1 MNLQR
6 AYTLLAIFYTALLAV
21 GVIAVVMGGGT
32 TLSLVQLAIGAVT
45 VAGLWGYFLGRQVMS
60 WRTWRPFACL
70 LALGI
75 AVNVWLLF
83 TTSPSSAEL
92 TWLLANII
100 FTALPTLLLF
110 RYGNRDQDVWATP
123 GELEGGRTLSEL
135 LERQGELKVE
145 KRDASRPATVNVR
158 REGEHYRASVIRGQ
172 GDEEERFEESFQRPS
187 TLAFFIERFTCVE
200 VGDFEE
206 KYRGEKE
213 VA

>member
-6 AYTLLAIFYTALLAV
+6 AYILLAIFYTALLIV

-32 TLSLVQLAIGAVT
+32 TFSLVQLAIGVVA

-60 WRTWRPFACL
+60 WRTWRPFAGL
-70 LALGI
+70 LTLSIVANL
-75 AVNVWLLF
+75 WLLF

-100 FTALPTLLLF
+100 FTTLPTLLLF

-123 GELEGGRTLSEL
+123 GEIEGGRTLSGL

-145 KRDASRPATVNVR
+145 KRDTARPATVNVR
-158 REGEHYRASVIRGQ
+158 REGEHYRASVVRGQ
-172 GDEEERFEESFQRPS
+172 GDAEERFEERFQHPS
-187 TLAFFIERFTCVE
+187 TLAFFIERFTCIE
-200 VGDFEE
+200 VGDFVA
-206 KYRGEKE
+206 KYRGGSDT
-213 VA
+213 A